1 MSESCP
7 HCRARLYSSSNGAS
21 PIYSSRSDHT
31 DIRHGS
37 SSPDRTRL
45 WQAGSVRSQVCAG
58 MTDGNGPSLTP
69 PSRISARPVG
79 RIVHHSRC
87 EVSTQE
93 LFKALNESIASYDAS
108 IRRLIKLSVS
118 IYNYFGP
125 CFPLYI
131 FFRSL
136 NMTIGQP
143 IQFKKRK
150 AESSPGD
157 ATVGHTDE
165 EARRLVPST
174 LEDKLTGQRVIV
186 VLEKA
191 SLEIHHGRKGK
202 EIMNCDDHKNQI
214 QKSGKDFATFRPDI
228 VHDCLKTLLDSP
240 LNKAG
245 KLQIYIH
252 TSTNVLIEVS
262 PTLRIPRTYKRFAG
276 LMAELIDKHKIRAA
290 NSRDV
295 LMKVIANPV
304 SQYLPAGGRKIA
316 LSVNGKMQSC
326 QSFAKEVKDATIPV
340 TISIG
345 AVSTGE
351 PSEEPQFGGEYSE
364 EQLAISN
371 YGLSAAVCCSK
382 ICDAFEEVWN
392 IL

>member
-1 MSESCP
+1 
-7 HCRARLYSSSNGAS
+7 
-21 PIYSSRSDHT
+21 
-31 DIRHGS
+31 
-37 SSPDRTRL
+37 
-45 WQAGSVRSQVCAG
+45 
-58 MTDGNGPSLTP
+58 
-69 PSRISARPVG
+69 
-79 RIVHHSRC
+79 
-87 EVSTQE
+87 
-93 LFKALNESIASYDAS
+93 
-108 IRRLIKLSVS
+108 
-118 IYNYFGP
+118 
-125 CFPLYI
+125 
-131 FFRSL
+131 
-136 NMTIGQP
+136 MTIGQP
-143 IQFKKRK
+143 VLQFKKRK
-150 AESSPGD
+150 TEQSPGD
-157 ATVGHTDE
+157 ATVGHSE
-165 EARRLVPST
+165 EDSRKLVPNT
-174 LEDKLTGQRVIV
+174 LEDKLSGQRLIV

-191 SLEIHHGRKGK
+191 SLELYHGKKGK
-202 EIMNCDDHKNQI
+202 EILNCDDHKNQI
-214 QKSGKDFATFRPDI
+214 QKSGKDFAHYRPDI

-245 KLQIYIH
+245 RLQIYIH
-252 TSTNVLIEVS
+252 TATNVLIEVS

-276 LMAELIDKHKIRAA
+276 LMAELVDKHKIRAA
-290 NSRDV
+290 NSRDI

-326 QSFAKEVKDATIPV
+326 QAFAKELNDINIPV

-364 EQLAISN
+364 EKIAISN